1 MNNLNKIKSLGSYS
15 IPVKFLQIHVDVLK
29 QPLIYL
35 INLSFQQSFKTAR
48 VTPFLKKKILN
59 FLLII
64 VPSLFC
70 QFLAKCIKNVCIL
83 AFTRFRQN
91 INCFLKSNLVL
102 ETTTLQAIH

>member
-1 MNNLNKIKSLGSYS
+1 MNNLKKIKSLGSCS

-35 INLSFQQSFKTAR
+35 INLSFQQGIFPEALKTAR

-70 QFLAKCIKNVCIL
+70 QFLANCMKNVFIL
-83 AFTRFRQN
+83 AFTRF
-91 INCFLKSNLVL
+91 
-102 ETTTLQAIH
+102 